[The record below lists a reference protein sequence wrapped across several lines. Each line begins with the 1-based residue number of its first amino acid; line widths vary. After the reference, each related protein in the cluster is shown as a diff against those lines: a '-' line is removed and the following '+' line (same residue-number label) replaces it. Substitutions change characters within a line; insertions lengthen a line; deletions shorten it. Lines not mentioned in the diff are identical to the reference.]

1 MSFSTADNKKYT
13 GFYNKLFRE
22 KLFRT
27 SNDVINLDNIYET
40 FCVTLLWIL
49 ILVLFNIPEAYSM
62 YIFAASTS
70 ICITFMLTYCRDT
83 ELKPGVASYAITATS
98 FGIMLNIITHALNS
112 FCFNAYI
119 FMSFYCIYYEIIM
132 ADKKKITDMASK
144 KMLLKCIPMTL
155 CLIVFI
161 LYNITS
167 ILALTATMWITL
179 FMLFIGLFIVTYNAV
194 VILRDCLPISVKDNI
209 DISYTRLYCLILITL
224 PFLWVVDAVE
234 TARN

>member
-27 SNDVINLDNIYET
+27 SNDIVNLDNIYET

-49 ILVLFNIPEAYSM
+49 VLVSLNIPEAYSM
-62 YIFAASTS
+62 YIFAISTS
-70 ICITFMLTYCRDT
+70 IFITFILTCCRDT
-83 ELKPGVASYAITATS
+83 ELKPGFASYVIAATS
-98 FGIMLNIITHALNS
+98 FGIMLNIITHILNS
-112 FCFNAYI
+112 FCFDAYI

-132 ADKKKITDMASK
+132 AGNKKITDMASK
-144 KMLLKCIPMTL
+144 KMLLKCVPMTL
-155 CLIVFI
+155 CLIVFV
-161 LYNITS
+161 LYNIAS
-167 ILALTATMWITL
+167 ILALTTTMWVAL

-194 VILRDCLPISVKDNI
+194 IILRDCLPISIKDSI
-209 DISYTRLYCLILITL
+209 DISYTHLYCLILITL